1 MHFIWFIIVGAIVG
15 ALGRLFHPGSDPM
28 GWLLTIAI
36 GIVSLLVAALISSGW
51 LAFIIGVIV
60 AVILVALV
68 GRLYAR
74 PRPHPREGLGRF
86 RLEGLTA
93 AREPPLGRE
102 APIRVAPDVRLD
114 AEAFVLDLVEVE
126 TARLAL
132 PLRAAAGRGR
142 AQPRR
147 PADCSSPCEISNSRR
162 SLTAA

>member
-68 GRLYAR
+68 GRLYA
-74 PRPHPREGLGRF
+74 
-86 RLEGLTA
+86 
-93 AREPPLGRE
+93 
-102 APIRVAPDVRLD
+102 
-114 AEAFVLDLVEVE
+114 
-126 TARLAL
+126 
-132 PLRAAAGRGR
+132 GRGR
-142 AQPRR
+142 TPARRLDCGGPKSRPR
-147 PADCSSPCEISNSRR
+147 SR
-162 SLTAA
+162 TGEFVG